1 MNQLRIASFVLAFVI
16 IGYVRL
22 LPLSLDGAT
31 RGAESA
37 VRAAIAREVGDGSP
51 PAAGQVEG
59 WIRDHASEFAER
71 VKSERASRRADF
83 SFVAEDGRVY
93 PYLGGFD
100 SYVWLRSARNV
111 LRHGDPCD
119 SVVDGECRDDYT
131 LAPVGVRSRYAT
143 SFHVRALA
151 ALHRGLS
158 LFRPDLPLSV
168 SGFSLS
174 YLIGLLGVFPSY
186 WLGNRFGGALG
197 GFVCSVVAAL
207 NTTVLY
213 RTFGADNDVWN
224 FVLPLFQVWA
234 IVEAMYAASL
244 ARRFLLVAVAAIV
257 TGVHAA
263 TWAGW
268 IFTSGVV
275 LLGLGA
281 NALLSIARW
290 LIHKSS
296 KDARSGVWRSAA
308 ILVGYLVAASLATSL
323 VGSELSPAAAL
334 GRVIRTVAGRA
345 GVPELGMKIAPRP
358 ARPAPARPA
367 PIDNDH
373 AQRESGAAAVP
384 ADVSAPPARRLKWPS
399 VFETVGELRD
409 PSLGGI
415 ARSMGGPVLFF
426 AAWLGM
432 ILLMLPRRDWQSW
445 HFMLLIG
452 GNLLYR
458 YLLTQ
463 SGVDPFSLALLL
475 LIPLTMGVGA
485 YLADRSRPVED
496 QGAGFT
502 IILWF
507 LGGLVVAHQGNRF
520 LLLLAPPMG
529 VLFGVAVGRL
539 YDWLDRQEWAR
550 PLPLRAIAIA
560 ALAATVWSPVQQ
572 ARAMA
577 SSYIP
582 QINDT
587 WHGALERLR
596 DETPP
601 EAVIN
606 SWWDYGYFIKYFA
619 DRRVLADGGTLRT
632 RVHHWTALALMSP
645 SAEESFGILRMLNCG
660 SAAYPEPE
668 GALGA
673 FGRLLASG
681 VSQERAYAA
690 VLALASMDEVEAA
703 RHLGAMG
710 LSDPQVA
717 DVMMATHCRPAP
729 AFLLVPSTL
738 IYSVGWRTLG
748 GVSLVDA
755 VASAKRGAKRE
766 RAIQALTKRFG
777 LSPEQAGE
785 ALRRADRRK
794 DRGAR
799 RGFATAAWVPCEEGA
814 DAKWRCETGI
824 RLPSGEV
831 TRAVLV
837 DPADLSKARIVVRD
851 SAGDEVE
858 RSPDS
863 IIVAGTEGLKTFQ
876 VDTASRVEPA
886 LLIDLEQRRVLLG
899 SDQILRS
906 TFTGLMFLDGRYHG
920 RFREFDRRGGR
931 QGQIVT
937 WEIEW

>member
-1 MNQLRIASFVLAFVI
+1 MKQLRIASFVLAFVI

-31 RGAESA
+31 RGAENA
-37 VRAAIAREVGDGSP
+37 VRAEIARDLGDGSS

-59 WIRDHASEFAER
+59 WIRDHASEFGER
-71 VKSERASRRADF
+71 VTAERASRRADY
-83 SFVAEDGRVY
+83 SFVAEDGRTY

-111 LRHGDPCD
+111 LQHGDPCD
-119 SVVDGECRDDYT
+119 SIVDGICRDDYT
-131 LAPVGVRSRYAT
+131 LAPVGVRSRYAS

-151 ALHRGLS
+151 VLHRGLS

-168 SGFSLS
+168 SGFLLS

-197 GFVCSVVAAL
+197 GFVCSVVAAV

-244 ARRFLLVAVAAIV
+244 ARRILLVAVAAVV

-296 KDARSGVWRSAA
+296 EDARRGVWRSSML
-308 ILVGYLVAASLATSL
+308 LVGYLVAASLATSL
-323 VGSELSPAAAL
+323 VGSELSPAAAV
-334 GRVIRTVAGRA
+334 GRVIRTAAGRA
-345 GVPELGMKIAPRP
+345 GVPELGMKIAPLR
-358 ARPAPARPA
+358 ARPAPAPVGSAPREPGGAPA
-367 PIDNDH
+367 P
-373 AQRESGAAAVP
+373 V
-384 ADVSAPPARRLKWPS
+384 VAPVQPARRLQWPS
-399 VFETVGELRD
+399 VFKTVGELRD

-463 SGVDPFSLALLL
+463 GGVDPFTLAMLL

-496 QGAGFT
+496 QGAGIT

-539 YDWLDRQEWAR
+539 YDWLARQKWAR

-560 ALAATVWSPVQQ
+560 VLAATVWSPVQQ

-577 SSYIP
+577 GSYVP

-587 WHGALERLR
+587 WHGALQRLR

-619 DRRVLADGGTLRT
+619 DRRVLADGGMLRT

-668 GALGA
+668 GKLGA

-703 RHLGAMG
+703 RHLGGMG
-710 LSDPQVA
+710 LSAPQVA
-717 DVMMATHCRPAP
+717 EVMTATHCRPAP

-748 GVSLVDA
+748 GESLVDA
-755 VASAKRGAKRE
+755 VASTKRGAKRE
-766 RAIQALTKRFG
+766 RAIRSLTKRFG
-777 LSPEQAGE
+777 LSPEEAEE
-785 ALRRADRRK
+785 ALRRADRRME
-794 DRGAR
+794 RGAL
-799 RGFATAAWVPCEEGA
+799 RGFATTAWVPCEEGT
-814 DAKWRCETGI
+814 DGKWRCETGI

-837 DPADLSKARIVVRD
+837 DPADLSNARVVVRD
-851 SAGDEVE
+851 STGVEVE

-863 IIVAGTEGLKTFQ
+863 IIVAGTEGLRTFQ
-876 VDTASRVEPA
+876 VDTSARVKPA
-886 LLIDLEQRRVLLG
+886 LLIDLEHRRVLLG

-906 TFTGLMFLDGRYHG
+906 TFTGLMFLDGRYHR